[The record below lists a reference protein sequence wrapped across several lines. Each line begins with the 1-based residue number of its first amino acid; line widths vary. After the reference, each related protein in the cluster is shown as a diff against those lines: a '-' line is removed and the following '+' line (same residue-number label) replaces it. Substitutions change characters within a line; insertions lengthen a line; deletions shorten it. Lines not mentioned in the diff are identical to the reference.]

1 MMLLEKTAIVYAYKE
16 KKSRIE
22 TDVLAD
28 RKGKI
33 KKERFVR
40 QLLIIGE
47 LIS

>member
-33 KKERFVR
+33 KKERKICPAVTDY
-40 QLLIIGE
+40 L
-47 LIS
+47 